1 MQSEP
6 GSGFPKAQG
15 IRLHHREWDEAAA
28 PDPGDGAVGVR
39 RPLHDARLIQW
50 LAGS

>member
-15 IRLHHREWDEAAA
+15 IRLHHREWDEASA
-28 PDPGDGAVGVR
+28 PDPGMERWAYADRSTTRG
-39 RPLHDARLIQW
+39 
-50 LAGS
+50 